1 MTMRR
6 DDQGERDLRKGM
18 RELSAHRPDRALR
31 LFRSSVEVCPAA
43 RPAELEKRL
52 YWLAVALLQLDQ
64 VELALKSLA
73 SAQKLR
79 PRGLARSAYMV
90 RVNDY
95 GMPRRASPELDDFYA
110 FYSIQVCGFLARKR
124 GGRFSSEEEKDA
136 VTRLVALAWQGLKKG
151 GKLSGLGAGEKI
163 SLFRAQG
170 NVFPDF
176 ILDAGRRASVGGA
189 SFSITVD
196 FRRAKVVRPDDSC
209 TCGSGLPYRLC
220 CGRLDASACR
230 G

>member
-6 DDQGERDLRKGM
+6 DEPGGRDLRKGL

-31 LFRSSVEVCPAA
+31 LFRSAVEACPAT

-79 PRGLARSAYMV
+79 PRGLSRRAYV
-90 RVNDY
+90 LRVNDY

-110 FYSIQVCGFLARKR
+110 FYSIQVCGFLSRKR

-136 VTRLVALAWQGLKKG
+136 VTRLVALAWQGLRKG
-151 GKLSGLGAGEKI
+151 GKLAGLGAGEKLD
-163 SLFRAQG
+163 LFRAQR

-176 ILDAGRRASVGGA
+176 IVGEGRRASVASA

-196 FRRAKVVRPDDSC
+196 FRRARVMRPDDSC
-209 TCGSGLPYRLC
+209 SCGSGLPYRLC

-230 G
+230 A